1 MNTVNEGIER
11 RRIYHKRDRLRQ
23 LRTFCHAARFKSFAK
38 ASVQLGISPPAV
50 SFQVRELEYELEARL
65 FERKAASIS
74 LTAAGET
81 LYAITEPLVQGMDAL
96 SEAVHRESINES
108 VSGRFELAAT
118 TVATS
123 FVLPSCIKRFRD
135 RYPEIRLR
143 VRNCPFREGMRLLLD
158 HEVEFMVGAKDLYPR
173 KSVEYQQLFSYDI
186 VLITPLGHP
195 LAGRSTVPPEEAAE
209 WPVIVPPAGIHTRDF
224 EETIAERSGD
234 QRNIVI
240 EVGGWERIKR
250 YVERGFG
257 ISMVPRICVSH
268 TDRLSVSSLGDH
280 SPSSSFGLFTRRNSI
295 LDPLAGRFVR
305 FMSMDFPASFGIWKD
320 RDDMSDVDAHLRH
333 LREGRGDAG

>member
-1 MNTVNEGIER
+1 MNESTER

-23 LRTFCHAARFKSFAK
+23 LRTFCHAARLKSFAK
-38 ASVQLGISPPAV
+38 AAMQLGISPPAV
-50 SFQVRELEYELEARL
+50 SSQVRELEYELEARL
-65 FERKAASIS
+65 FERNAASIG

-96 SEAVHRESINES
+96 SDAVHRESVYES

-135 RYPEIRLR
+135 RYPKIRIR
-143 VRNCPFREGMRLLLD
+143 VRNRPFREGMRLLLD
-158 HEVEFMVGAKDLYPR
+158 HEVEFMIGAKDLYPR
-173 KSVEYQQLFSYDI
+173 KSVEYHQLLSYDM

-195 LAGRSTVPPEEAAE
+195 LAGRGTVLPEEAVE
-209 WPVIVPPAGIHTRDF
+209 WPVIVPPAGIYTKEF
-224 EETIAERSGD
+224 EEAIAERSGAS
-234 QRNIVI
+234 RNIVI

-257 ISMVPRICVSH
+257 ISMVPGICVSH
-268 TDRLSVSSLGDH
+268 TDRLSVISLGDH
-280 SPSSSFGLFTRRNSI
+280 SPSSSFGLFTRRGTI
-295 LDPLAGRFVR
+295 LDPLAGSFVQ
-305 FMSMDFPASFGIWKD
+305 FMSMEFPSSFGIGRD
-320 RDDMSDVDAHLRH
+320 RDDLSDRDAQVRH
-333 LREGRGDAG
+333 LRGERGDAG